1 MSTNNMKNPYG
12 VYEPEYKL
20 SEENETKAKD
30 TMKELSK
37 GRFLFSETL
46 ADWYISI
53 LKGIARG
60 ISSLAKAKKVP
71 CEADVPNEVEED
83 YFQWSNIEDKY
94 LHYTKEHLREEFE
107 RISLNADELV
117 SLKYGD
123 AIVPKFEILK
133 KFWENIVKQVH
144 FCIWAQLYASSF
156 EKIKAFYPRLTDEQ
170 KKCES
175 WNDIEYTLFTSCGE
189 INDSKIINLSSLFDI
204 IHPVLGDLVYNK
216 QNEKFIFDNKTKNV
230 LVNFKGDN
238 AEISWSEE
246 FVANFTVDWQKF
258 DEELAT
264 KISLDMNEWKYF
276 GAYDESIWRFAKD
289 VNEFYREVIFQ
300 PLERVQ
306 PEVPTIDEKLYE
318 LEGNNPPKEISKENL
333 PKNLATLTLAT
344 IVSAVKSDH
353 SSVKKGKT
361 NYALSLSQL
370 KEMGLVSSDTESILI
385 VDSGYVLTDDL
396 SHLFGNMELK
406 DIFPGEPYVY
416 ISGKAFDKLLNR

>member
-1 MSTNNMKNPYG
+1 MSTNNLKNPYG

-94 LHYTKEHLREEFE
+94 LEGIKKDLE
-107 RISLNADELV
+107 RKFANIKKDADELV
-117 SLKYGD
+117 SLKDGNT
-123 AIVPKFEILK
+123 IVLKFEILK
-133 KFWENIVKQVH
+133 KSWENIVKQVH

-170 KKCES
+170 KKCKI
-175 WNDIEYTLFTSCGE
+175 WNDITSLLFEPYGE
-189 INDSKIINLSSLFDI
+189 QSNAQSSSIQLLMSLFELI
-204 IHPVLGDLVYNK
+204 CPVLGDLVYNK
-216 QNEKFIFDNKTKNV
+216 KNEQFIFDNKTQNV
-230 LVNFKGDN
+230 LVDFKGDN

-246 FVANFTVDWQKF
+246 FVADFTVDWQKF
-258 DEELAT
+258 DDELAT
-264 KISLDMNEWKYF
+264 KITLDFNEWNIF
-276 GAYDESIWRFAKD
+276 GTYDQNIWRFAKD
-289 VNEFYREVIFQ
+289 VKELYREVIFH

-318 LEGNNPPKEISKENL
+318 LQGNDWKEISYEEL
-333 PKNLATLTLAT
+333 PKYNLATLTLAT
-344 IVSAVKSDH
+344 IVSAVNSDG
-353 SSVKKGKT
+353 SDNKT
-361 NYALSLSQL
+361 KLA
-370 KEMGLVSSDTESILI
+370 KMGLVCDDTKCIFI
-385 VDSGYVLTDDL
+385 VDSGYDL
-396 SHLFGNMELK
+396 ADGLSALPKDFFSGELC
-406 DIFPGEPYVY
+406 VY
-416 ISGKAFDKLLNR
+416 MSGRAYSKFTHK